1 MKQECDSW
9 DKLDQPIRLQV
20 CRQQKGDI
28 KCPGLVELIQQ
39 ACRGKLDP
47 QFGRIRNDQKENS
60 FNRTYRVATIIGNG
74 SKMKHQK
81 IVRNGTKMTGN
92 KTNLLCLRML
102 TAMVKKNG
110 MDFQLIYLNEWQ
122 NRLDS
127 IMN

>member
-1 MKQECDSW
+1 MTKKILMKQECDSW

-74 SKMKHQK
+74 S
-81 IVRNGTKMTGN
+81 I
-92 KTNLLCLRML
+92 
-102 TAMVKKNG
+102 
-110 MDFQLIYLNEWQ
+110 
-122 NRLDS
+122 
-127 IMN
+127 

>member
-1 MKQECDSW
+1 MTKIYPREKECDSW

-74 SKMKHQK
+74 YSQPQDGVFKSDIETDKRRTVRVQK
-81 IVRNGTKMTGN
+81 
-92 KTNLLCLRML
+92 C
-102 TAMVKKNG
+102 
-110 MDFQLIYLNEWQ
+110 
-122 NRLDS
+122 
-127 IMN
+127 